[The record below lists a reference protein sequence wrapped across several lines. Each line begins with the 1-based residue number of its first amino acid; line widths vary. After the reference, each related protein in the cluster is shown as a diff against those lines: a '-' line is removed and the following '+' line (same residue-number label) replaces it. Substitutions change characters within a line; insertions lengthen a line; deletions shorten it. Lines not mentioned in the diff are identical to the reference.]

1 MSFYEHIFIA
11 RPDLTPDQVNA
22 LADKYEAVIVKD
34 GGKVT
39 KRENWGLRTLAY
51 KIAKNKKGY
60 YVLMNVDAP
69 VAAVAE
75 LDRLMRVDEDVIR
88 YLTVKVDALE
98 EGPSAML
105 SQKNHKNYDEFEFDM
120 NASEGEVDNG

>member
-1 MSFYEHIFIA
+1 
-11 RPDLTPDQVNA
+11 
-22 LADKYEAVIVKD
+22 
-34 GGKVT
+34 
-39 KRENWGLRTLAY
+39 
-51 KIAKNKKGY
+51 
-60 YVLMNVDAP
+60 
-69 VAAVAE
+69 
-75 LDRLMRVDEDVIR
+75 MRVDEDVIR